1 MRAATR
7 GAGQGARGTSRVK
20 PGAQPEGDLLRERV
34 RNLSRLMEV
43 TALISSTLDLNEVLD
58 RVMTLAKEMMGAE
71 AASVMLWN
79 EELQCLEFQTSVG
92 GVGVEKL
99 KTIRVPKGQGIAGAV
114 VETGKPLLVADVR
127 NDPRFFAKADEQTGF
142 VTKSILAA
150 PLIFQDKIVGVGEVL
165 NHKDGRPFTELDLE
179 LFASFCRQVAV
190 AIENARL
197 HAEEV
202 KRHLLD
208 QQMKMAASIQKSFLP
223 AALPVDEAG
232 RFEVSAYSK
241 SAQDVGGDLYCVARL
256 ADGRLGVCLGDV
268 SGKGIPAALYMA
280 RVVSEFRLMCS
291 GGAPADEVLASLNR
305 SFAEGTMRGMF
316 VTFLYAILDP
326 ASGELRVANA
336 GHLPL
341 LLSAPDGGV
350 HWVGSASGPPMGM
363 LPAARYDEE
372 TMALAPGETLLFYSD
387 GIVEARGKSGELYG
401 EERLLEAVVAAPR
414 GARTLLSDVLASV
427 QNFTREIPQADDMT
441 LVSLSWAG

>member
-1 MRAATR
+1 
-7 GAGQGARGTSRVK
+7 
-20 PGAQPEGDLLRERV
+20 
-34 RNLSRLMEV
+34 
-43 TALISSTLDLNEVLD
+43 
-58 RVMTLAKEMMGAE
+58 
-71 AASVMLWN
+71 
-79 EELQCLEFQTSVG
+79 
-92 GVGVEKL
+92 
-99 KTIRVPKGQGIAGAV
+99 
-114 VETGKPLLVADVR
+114 
-127 NDPRFFAKADEQTGF
+127 
-142 VTKSILAA
+142 
-150 PLIFQDKIVGVGEVL
+150 
-165 NHKDGRPFTELDLE
+165 
-179 LFASFCRQVAV
+179 
-190 AIENARL
+190 
-197 HAEEV
+197 
-202 KRHLLD
+202 
-208 QQMKMAASIQKSFLP
+208 
-223 AALPVDEAG
+223 
-232 RFEVSAYSK
+232 
-241 SAQDVGGDLYCVARL
+241 
-256 ADGRLGVCLGDV
+256 
-268 SGKGIPAALYMA
+268 MA